1 MGARRR
7 DVRYPRAVHVRVSD
21 ATADALEA
29 IADRSGRPLAT
40 IAREAL
46 ERGVSA
52 TAKAEAGR
60 RGRPV
65 V

>member
-1 MGARRR
+1 MQERRR
-7 DVRYPRAVHVRVSD
+7 DVRYPRAIHVRVSA
-21 ATADALEA
+21 ATAEALES

-46 ERGVSA
+46 ERGVTA

-60 RGRPV
+60 RGRPS
-65 V
+65 